1 MKEGFGRQVMN
12 KNIWIDLTN
21 SPHVLFF
28 KGIIKRLIDEGN
40 NVTVTAR
47 DYAQTLPLLNEYNI
61 KYIHIGKHMGK
72 NKFNKVKGLV
82 NRSIEL
88 YKFAKNK
95 SFDLALSMGSNDM
108 AFVAYLRGI
117 PHVTSFDYEY
127 VFAHNIN
134 FRLATKILK
143 PSVIPFSRI
152 KKYGAK
158 EYKII
163 NFIGLKEDFY
173 IHHHEYR
180 DDYLVAKL
188 GLDPSK
194 VIVTYRPPATQA
206 HYQNNDYDFSIKL
219 LKYIASNEECIIIV
233 VPRTK
238 DQIGIFNSLGLANVI
253 IPNEVLDGY
262 NLVNSSDIVIS
273 AGGTMNREAAA
284 LNVPVFTIYKGGL
297 MGAVDQ
303 YLLDSG
309 KMVELKTEEDFN
321 NIKFIKRIKD
331 LKEVEKNQ
339 LDYIQIL
346 KTYLLL

>member
-1 MKEGFGRQVMN
+1 MS

-28 KGIIKRLIDEGN
+28 KGIIKALIDQGH

-47 DYAQTLPLLNEYNI
+47 DYAQTLPLLDEYQI
-61 KYIHIGKHMGK
+61 DYIHLGNHMGK
-72 NKFNKVKGLV
+72 NKFKKVLGLFKRTLQLYRFSKG
-82 NRSIEL
+82 
-88 YKFAKNK
+88 K
-95 SFDLALSMGSNDM
+95 SFDLALSMGSNDL
-108 AFVAYLRGI
+108 AFVAFLRGI

-143 PSVIPFSRI
+143 PSVIPFERI

-158 EYKII
+158 KEKII
-163 NFIGLKEDFY
+163 DFNGLKEDFY
-173 IHHHEYR
+173 IHEYNYQEG
-180 DDYLVAKL
+180 YLVKKL

-194 VIVTYRPPATQA
+194 VVITYRPPATQA
-206 HYQNNDYDFSIKL
+206 HYQQNNYDISIKL
-219 LKYIASNEECIIIV
+219 LKYLSSNENCYIIV

-238 DQIGIFNSLGLANVI
+238 DQIEFFNSLKLPNVI

-262 NLVNSSDIVIS
+262 NLINCSDIVIS

-284 LNVPVFTIYKGGL
+284 LQIPVFTIYKGGI

-303 YLLDSG
+303 YLINSG
-309 KMVELKTEEDFN
+309 KMIELKSEEDFGK
-321 NIKFIKRIKD
+321 IKFVKRKKD
-331 LKEVEKNQ
+331 FKKDKKNQ

-346 KTYLLL
+346 KQYELI